1 MLNQH
6 LRVHGLPPVK
16 GEGALGLSGSD
27 QYGSDSDTAAMGSEA
42 EAEAEAAEA
51 GEMIE
56 EMDLDGETSSTH
68 SDAPTVASAASASA
82 SASAA
87 ALASAGADGYVNLG
101 LNPATLP
108 KLADSATMA
117 LTDIP
122 LTWVSKG
129 NKFYKMYKCRY
140 CPHVNVRKANIQVRP
155 CSP

>member
-82 SASAA
+82 SAA

>member
-1 MLNQH
+1 LLNQH

-82 SASAA
+82 SAA